1 MMILAVT
8 GLSLYFI
15 LNGNR
20 SKFVNDSIEI
30 VMLLT
35 MIIATIW
42 AYYSFYKLDLNPHPI
57 SLLDDLLLLICLPAF
72 FIYCLLNCISGI
84 SGQDLDASVLSHTL
98 QVKFGHS
105 EKHTEFEKNLPHCF
119 YIQTMRKIFPNFVC
133 FPESPN
139 FKFKSY
145 KSNKY

>member
-1 MMILAVT
+1 MAMMILAVT

-84 SGQDLDASVLSHTL
+84 SGQDLEASVLSHTL
-98 QVKFGHS
+98 KVKFGCS
-105 EKHTEFEKNLPHCF
+105 EKYKEFEKNLPHDL
-119 YIQTMRKIFPNFVC
+119 
-133 FPESPN
+133 
-139 FKFKSY
+139 
-145 KSNKY
+145 

>member
-15 LNGNR
+15 LDGNPR
-20 SKFVNDSIEI
+20 KFINEGFEI

-35 MIIATIW
+35 MIVATIW

-72 FIYCLLNCISGI
+72 FIYCLLNCISAI
-84 SGQDLDASVLSHTL
+84 SGHDLETSVVSHTL
-98 QVKFGHS
+98 KV
-105 EKHTEFEKNLPHCF
+105 NCLA
-119 YIQTMRKIFPNFVC
+119 
-133 FPESPN
+133 
-139 FKFKSY
+139 Y
-145 KSNKY
+145 KSKKNIKQYHSFITIFLIPANSSPASNTYDY

>member
-1 MMILAVT
+1 MHFKKDIHFPKSIAFDIKIFSFIGMAMMILAVT

-35 MIIATIW
+35 MITATRW
-42 AYYSFYKLDLNPHPI
+42 AYYSFYKLDLNPHPT
-57 SLLDDLLLLICLPAF
+57 SMLDDLLLLICLPAF

-84 SGQDLDASVLSHTL
+84 SGHDLEASVLSHTL
-98 QVKFGHS
+98 KVCSDILRSTQ
-105 EKHTEFEKNLPHCF
+105 NLK
-119 YIQTMRKIFPNFVC
+119 KILLMVC
-133 FPESPN
+133 TLT
-139 FKFKSY
+139 
-145 KSNKY
+145 

>member
-15 LNGNR
+15 LDGNPR
-20 SKFVNDSIEI
+20 KFINDGIEI

-35 MIIATIW
+35 MIVATIW
-42 AYYSFYKLDLNPHPI
+42 TYYSFYKLDLNPHPI

-84 SGQDLDASVLSHTL
+84 SGHDLEASVLSHTL
-98 QVKFGHS
+98 KVS
-105 EKHTEFEKNLPHCF
+105 
-119 YIQTMRKIFPNFVC
+119 YV
-133 FPESPN
+133 
-139 FKFKSY
+139 SY
-145 KSNKY
+145 KSNKQYHSFITIFLIPANSSPASNTYDY

>member
-1 MMILAVT
+1 MAMMILAVT
-8 GLSLYFI
+8 GLFLYFI
-15 LNGNR
+15 LNGNQ
-20 SKFVNDSIEI
+20 SKYVNDSIEI

-84 SGQDLDASVLSHTL
+84 SGQDLEASVLSHSL
-98 QVKFGHS
+98 KVKFGHS
-105 EKHTEFEKNLPHCF
+105 GKHTYFEK
-119 YIQTMRKIFPNFVC
+119 IFLMVC
-133 FPESPN
+133 TFT
-139 FKFKSY
+139 
-145 KSNKY
+145 

>member
-8 GLSLYFI
+8 GLFLYFV
-15 LNGNR
+15 LNGNL

-30 VMLLT
+30 GMLLT

-84 SGQDLDASVLSHTL
+84 SGHDLDASVLSHTL
-98 QVKFGHS
+98 KV
-105 EKHTEFEKNLPHCF
+105 
-119 YIQTMRKIFPNFVC
+119 
-133 FPESPN
+133 
-139 FKFKSY
+139 SY
-145 KSNKY
+145 LS